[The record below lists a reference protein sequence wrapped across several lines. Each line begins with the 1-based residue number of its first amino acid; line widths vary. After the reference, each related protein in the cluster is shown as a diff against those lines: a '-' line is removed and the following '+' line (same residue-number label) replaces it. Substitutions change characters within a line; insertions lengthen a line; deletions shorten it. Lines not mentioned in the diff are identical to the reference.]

1 MEIRSFHSLPSTQ
14 KYLLEAVKE
23 KRLDAPVAVIAREQF
38 AGIGSRNNS
47 WEGEKGN
54 FFASVAVKTSDL
66 PEDLPLSSASIYFSF
81 IMKKI
86 LLDYHKN
93 VWLKWPNDFYLG
105 DDKIGGTIT
114 QMTSDI
120 LVCGMGINL
129 KKNKI
134 GYSALQVD
142 VSPDILLKEYLK
154 ELEKYPKWKEV
165 FSEYQVEFELSR
177 RFSVH
182 IENRRKSLY
191 NARLCE
197 DGSLLIEGKKVFS
210 SR

>member
-1 MEIRSFHSLPSTQ
+1 LEIRSFHSLPSTQ

>member
-1 MEIRSFHSLPSTQ
+1 MEIQSFPKLPSTQ
-14 KYLLEAVKE
+14 TYLIDALREDT
-23 KRLDAPVAVIAREQF
+23 LFAPVAVIAEEQTN
-38 AGIGSRNNS
+38 GIGSRNNR

-54 FFASVAVKTSDL
+54 FFASVAVKYADL
-66 PEDLPLSSASIYFSF
+66 PDDLPLSSASIYFSF
-81 IMKKI
+81 IMKKV
-86 LLDYHKN
+86 LLTYRDD
-93 VWLKWPNDFYLG
+93 VWLKWPNDFYVG
-105 DDKIGGTIT
+105 DNKIGGTIT
-114 QMTSDI
+114 KKTDDI
-120 LVCGMGINL
+120 LICGMGINL
-129 KKNKI
+129 KKNQI

-142 VSPDILLKEYLK
+142 VSPQLLLENYLQ
-154 ELEKYPKWKEV
+154 ELEKYPKWKQV

-197 DGSLLIEGKKVFS
+197 DGSLLIDGKKVFS